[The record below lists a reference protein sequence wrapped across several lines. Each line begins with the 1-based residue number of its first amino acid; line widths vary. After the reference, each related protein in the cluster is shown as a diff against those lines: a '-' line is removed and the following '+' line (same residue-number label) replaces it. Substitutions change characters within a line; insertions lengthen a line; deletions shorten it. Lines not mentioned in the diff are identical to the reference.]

1 MAGPAR
7 ERARFLLFGTGVLLG
22 LVAEQ
27 VVMFAVPLLIFQ
39 DTKDISVLGI
49 SFALEWLPGLLAFPF
64 AGLIADRD
72 GGPRLFSRVNAGR
85 AVVLLLVLAACA
97 ISPSWTTPALMAGAV
112 FMSLLMAPIRLSVE
126 KAVLLLAKGEKVART
141 QSLVQNM
148 ELLAMALGP
157 ALAVLG
163 AAVMGKLWLLG
174 IAATLCALSALC
186 WLPLPR
192 GERQP
197 NPGSAAA
204 TVAEL
209 RLGWSLLIR
218 NKPVVLLVSINFS
231 INLAFATALSVN
243 AAVVTDVFKAP
254 ESSFALLNTLV
265 GVTGLLNLM
274 LVPLLLKRV
283 HVKALGVFG
292 FVLLSASLLGLA
304 SSPSFVLYATAYVAA
319 LMGVAYFNVYN
330 RTQRVKVIPSAHLG
344 KVMGPFYLL
353 NTLSYP
359 IGGLLIAFLGN
370 SLGPQLLVGTLAVLL
385 ALYGLVVL
393 PLTIR
398 GFDVAIA
405 AAEQQ
410 RPLADVS
417 GG

>member
-1 MAGPAR
+1 MVQPAR
-7 ERARFLLFGTGVLLG
+7 ERAQFVLFATGVLLG

-27 VVMFAVPLLIFQ
+27 VVMFSVPLLIFQ
-39 DTKDISVLGI
+39 DTENISVLGI

-85 AVVLLLVLAACA
+85 AIVLVLVLTVCA
-97 ISPSWTTPALMAGAV
+97 TLPSATVPALMAGAV

-148 ELLAMALGP
+148 ELLAMAVGP

-163 AAVMGKLWLLG
+163 SAYIGKLWLLCV
-174 IAATLCALSALC
+174 AAALCAVAALC

-192 GERQP
+192 GERQL
-197 NPGSAAA
+197 NPGSVAK
-204 TVAEL
+204 TVGEL
-209 RLGWSLLIR
+209 RLGWSLLIHNR
-218 NKPVVLLVSINFS
+218 PVVLLVSINFS

-243 AAVVTDVFKAP
+243 AAVVTDIFKAP
-254 ESSFALLNTLV
+254 ESSFALLNTL
-265 GVTGLLNLM
+265 NLM
-274 LVPLLLKRV
+274 LVPTLLKRFE
-283 HVKALGVFG
+283 VKALGVFG
-292 FVLLSASLLGLA
+292 FVLLSTSLLGLA
-304 SSPSFVLYATAYVAA
+304 SAPSFVLYTVAYVAA

-330 RTQRVKVIPSAHLG
+330 RTQRVKVIPSSHLG

-370 SLGPQLLVGTLAVLL
+370 SLGPQLLVGILAVLL

-398 GFDVAIA
+398 GFNSAIA
-405 AAEQQ
+405 ALEQE
-410 RPLADVS
+410 RLLADVQ